1 MCNDITGPFYVDIDS
16 NNNNNNNVGVVD
28 LLDNVHD
35 MIGPIACSAWL
46 ENTCSGRIL
55 VEKNVTHFVNK

>member
-16 NNNNNNNVGVVD
+16 NNNNNNIVGMVD

-35 MIGPIACSAWL
+35 MLDPIACSAWL
-46 ENTCSGRIL
+46 ENRRSGWIL
-55 VEKNVTHFVNK
+55 VEKNVMYFVNE